1 MLVRNTVRL
10 AEWYWRICR
19 APYGVLCAVFAVQQM
34 GILMIQA
41 SRKANVGCGYTE
53 LYLNSLQRFA
63 FLVALVIAAVLA
75 CRALWQSDGKSKAG
89 YTLLTLPMPR
99 GTLLAGNILL
109 CAVLIVG
116 VAALQVVLFV
126 VGYFPVRALSGA
138 VCARLTGGTPEPA
151 AFYVELAI
159 NPVMQALLPAGT
171 RSALDLL
178 LALTAVSVSVP
189 CVFVHRRTKR
199 VGAGIL
205 AALACAA
212 AGGEMQLTSNY
223 GLRAGYISSTGWGL
237 PVCAAVL
244 TAANLIWA
252 LNALRRSEL
261 A

>member
-1 MLVRNTVRL
+1 MPVRNTVRL

-205 AALACAA
+205 P
-212 AGGEMQLTSNY
+212 
-223 GLRAGYISSTGWGL
+223 RW
-237 PVCAAVL
+237 PV
-244 TAANLIWA
+244 
-252 LNALRRSEL
+252 LRRAERCN
-261 A
+261 